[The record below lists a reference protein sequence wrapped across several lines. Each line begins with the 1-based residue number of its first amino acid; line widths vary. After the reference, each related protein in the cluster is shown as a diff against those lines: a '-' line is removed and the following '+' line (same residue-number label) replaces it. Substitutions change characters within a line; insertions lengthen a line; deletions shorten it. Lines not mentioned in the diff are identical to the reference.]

1 MQNEPTVP
9 REEVPAGQTLRLR
22 EEELVARK
30 VMEEVGRVQ
39 IRTRTEEFPG
49 RIEVDAL
56 REEVDVE
63 HVPVGEVVA
72 ERRKPWEEDGVLVV
86 PVYEEQ
92 LVVTK
97 RLVLKEHLR
106 IRRLQTS
113 ERQIFE
119 ETLRRER
126 LVIDDPTG
134 HELVHERFPTTLP
147 ETAPDGRA
155 ASAEGLHPDEGF
167 AGFVKRTFGS

>member
-1 MQNEPTVP
+1 MQNDPIVES
-9 REEVPAGQTLRLR
+9 REELAAQTLRLR

-30 VMEEVGRVQ
+30 VMEEAGRVQ

-49 RIEVDAL
+49 RIEVEAL
-56 REEVDVE
+56 REEVEVE
-63 HVPVGEVVA
+63 HVPVGEVVS

-97 RLVLKEHLR
+97 RLVMKEHLR
-106 IRRLQTS
+106 IRRFETN
-113 ERQIFE
+113 ERQVFE
-119 ETLRRER
+119 DVLRRER

-134 HELVHERFPTTLP
+134 HELVHEKFPTDGANGEAHAD
-147 ETAPDGRA
+147 ETQEA
-155 ASAEGLHPDEGF
+155 GL